1 MYLNTTNFNFRT
13 GWEVVFDGKDGS
25 TDSNILIR
33 GKTLTIRCK
42 GFCRWSWLAR
52 CKLDVQIMP
61 FVNIDLLRSKTVGI
75 KVFALTDPDAKV
87 SLPIHF

>member
-25 TDSNILIR
+25 TDSNILIIGR
-33 GKTLTIRCK
+33 TLKIQCK
-42 GFCRWSWLAR
+42 GFCWWSWLGR
-52 CKLDVQIMP
+52 CELDVQIMP
-61 FVNIDLLRSKTVGI
+61 FVDIDLLQSKTVGI
-75 KVFALTDPDAKV
+75 KVFALKDTDAEV